1 MDVLDVKMVFKN
13 PWSIELFTRLIWSLQ
28 IDPKIPFV
36 WIYQHI
42 YGNCVKKGLDF
53 QTVLEE
59 SFGYRKLMNLL
70 EMVEDK
76 RLTTTNGKVVMMA
89 IIDGDKRMPNEIADE
104 LGMKMVS
111 GDSVQLAVQS
121 VMERNGSVVEKI
133 LKTGNNRPVM
143 SLVGQVMKAVNRNGD
158 AVEIKVMIE
167 DFIEKIR
174 LERTKKDQKIE
185 KTEQTREVELENSQ
199 EAQSEDKQ
207 EEKIE
212 DEEEKTL

>member
-42 YGNCVKKGLDF
+42 YGNCLKKGLDF
-53 QTVLEE
+53 QEVLEE
-59 SFGYRKLMNLL
+59 RFGYKKLMNLL

-76 RLTTTNGKVVMMA
+76 KLTTTNGKKVMME
-89 IIDGDKRMPNEIADE
+89 IIDGDKRMPNEIAAE
-104 LGMKMVS
+104 LGMKMIS
-111 GDSVQLAVQS
+111 GDSVKEA
-121 VMERNGSVVEKI
+121 VEKI
-133 LKTGNNRPVM
+133 IEENQKVVQKIIKTDNKRPIM

-167 DFIEKIR
+167 DFIEQIR
-174 LERTKKDQKIE
+174 LEQTKKEVKVANPDQIQK
-185 KTEQTREVELENSQ
+185 Q
-199 EAQSEDKQ
+199 ESIDKQ
-207 EEKIE
+207 EE
-212 DEEEKTL
+212 EEKTI

>member
-42 YGNCVKKGLDF
+42 YGNCLKKGLDF
-53 QTVLEE
+53 QEVLEE
-59 SFGYRKLMNLL
+59 RFGYKKLMNLL

-76 RLTTTNGKVVMMA
+76 KLTTTNGKKVMME
-89 IIDGDKRMPNEIADE
+89 IIDGDKRMPNEIAAE
-104 LGMKMVS
+104 LGMKMIS
-111 GDSVQLAVQS
+111 GDSVKEA
-121 VMERNGSVVEKI
+121 VEKI
-133 LKTGNNRPVM
+133 IEENQKVVQKIIKTDNKRPIM

-174 LERTKKDQKIE
+174 LEQTKKEVKVANPDQIQK
-185 KTEQTREVELENSQ
+185 Q
-199 EAQSEDKQ
+199 ESIDKQ
-207 EEKIE
+207 EE
-212 DEEEKTL
+212 EEKTI